1 MSSENQEISGVE
13 VISSDNFWAPL
24 YFLAVF
30 FIFIGIVYFYAY
42 SREIRD
48 FRKVRQTLLID
59 EPANESHRHYILS
72 VSFKK
77 SFSFAFNSNADG
89 RSHWRPLAVK
99 SISRET
105 LLLK

>member
-77 SFSFAFNSNADG
+77 V
-89 RSHWRPLAVK
+89 LV
-99 SISRET
+99 
-105 LLLK
+105 LLLTPTLTGGLCEDHWP